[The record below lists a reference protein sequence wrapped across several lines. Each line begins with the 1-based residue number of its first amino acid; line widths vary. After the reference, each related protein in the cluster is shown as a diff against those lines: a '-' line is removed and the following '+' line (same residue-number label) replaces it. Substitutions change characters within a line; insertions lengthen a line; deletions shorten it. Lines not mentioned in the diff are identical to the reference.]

1 MSVSAM
7 AQGVG
12 SWWGRM
18 SCPRRA
24 SVAAAAVLLASG
36 AAFVGVSGPS
46 GAVAMAS
53 AAVMDPLSVLSGR
66 SPGAR
71 DAGSLHQTKPGM
83 ARRVPTA
90 RVLTP
95 VRPAGPDVVPVAPGL
110 PVIDADVPA
119 GFLPGVPV
127 DTGLVPPVDLATPFV
142 GGGGFGPGVVG
153 GGGLIGGGGG
163 FIGGGGGGGGGV
175 VTPPTD
181 GVVTPPVDGGTPVS
195 PVPEPATWL
204 SMIVG
209 FAFVGASM
217 RRRRRMAVA

>member
-18 SCPRRA
+18 SRPRRA

-46 GAVAMAS
+46 GAVSIAA
-53 AAVMDPLSVLSGR
+53 AAVMDPMSVLSGR

-71 DAGSLHQTKPGM
+71 DAGALYQTKPGM
-83 ARRVPTA
+83 ARKVPTS
-90 RVLTP
+90 RVRTP
-95 VRPAGPDVVPVAPGL
+95 VRPAETGFVPVVPGL
-110 PVIDADVPA
+110 PVMDAEVPT
-119 GFLPGVPV
+119 GLLPGVPV
-127 DTGLVPPVDLATPFV
+127 ETGLGPPIDLATPLV
-142 GGGGFGPGVVG
+142 GGGGGFGPGV
-153 GGGLIGGGGG
+153 IGGGG
-163 FIGGGGGGGGGV
+163 FIGGGGGGGV
-175 VTPPTD
+175 VTPPT
-181 GVVTPPVDGGTPVS
+181 GGGGTVTPPGDGGTPVS

-217 RRRRRMAVA
+217 RRRRRLATA